1 MGSRMAKCKGKG
13 DGDSDRG
20 DKEGGEMR
28 IRIGG
33 RKSSSAESVL
43 WSEQDDLAD
52 DGRTW
57 EGSDGSEWEGSER
70 RTFSLPGSISFPSPI
85 SPVTLTVVRTD
96 GH

>member
-1 MGSRMAKCKGKG
+1 
-13 DGDSDRG
+13 
-20 DKEGGEMR
+20 MR

-33 RKSSSAESVL
+33 RESSSAESVL

-57 EGSDGSEWEGSER
+57 EGSDGSEWEGRER
-70 RTFSLPGSISFPSPI
+70 ASDFLTSRLHLLPL